1 MKAGIAKDL
10 IEEALQQIS
19 DEDEE
24 GNAYEVAKRLVK
36 GLSAQSQNV
45 MRQTLIH
52 KLVKKGYSMEVA
64 TRVGQSIELNLD
76 EQKALQD
83 ALKKAQRL
91 YASKSGN
98 EQFQRIRLYCM
109 KRGFS
114 SAQIDEALEG
124 DKDD

>member
-52 KLVKKGYSMEVA
+52 KLVKKVTPWKLPHGL
-64 TRVGQSIELNLD
+64 INPLN
-76 EQKALQD
+76 
-83 ALKKAQRL
+83 
-91 YASKSGN
+91 
-98 EQFQRIRLYCM
+98 
-109 KRGFS
+109 
-114 SAQIDEALEG
+114 
-124 DKDD
+124 

>member
-1 MKAGIAKDL
+1 MKK
-10 IEEALQQIS
+10 
-19 DEDEE
+19 

-83 ALKKAQRL
+83 ALKKAHVYMLQKVAMNNFREFV
-91 YASKSGN
+91 Y
-98 EQFQRIRLYCM
+98 IV
-109 KRGFS
+109 
-114 SAQIDEALEG
+114 
-124 DKDD
+124 